1 MKHETAVIF
10 WIIWFLVAFLT
21 CIIFLNFI
29 IAEAAES
36 YAKVNENIDNI
47 LTQAKIVLINET
59 EEMAPHCYLKS
70 KEKFPKYLVSRK
82 IEI

>member
-1 MKHETAVIF
+1 MDQATAVLF
-10 WIIWFLVAFLT
+10 WVLWFLVAFLT

-47 LTQAKIVLINET
+47 LAQRKIVLLNET
-59 EEMAPHCYLKS
+59 EEMAPHCYLNS